1 MSLPILY
8 CGDTELGGAASY
20 LAGLMT
26 ACGWSFNYVPSDR
39 PLSEETLGTGRKLFI
54 VSDYPAAQMP
64 ASVQSA
70 LVEQVTAGAGLLM
83 IGGWESFH
91 GLGGDWDGTDVGNAL
106 PVRTGDVDDRVN
118 FPQSAF
124 LSVAAADHPTIA
136 GLPWS
141 STPPAIGGMN
151 RVTAVPA
158 GTVVLTARPL
168 QMSAAGPH
176 PWQASFG
183 PELPALVVAEHGRGR
198 TAAFLSD
205 VAPHWVGGFVDWG
218 DRRVTA
224 QAAGAPGVEVGG
236 WYADFWRQLLSW
248 TGRLA

>member
-1 MSLPILY
+1 MSSPILY
-8 CGDTELGGAASY
+8 CGDTELAGAASY

-26 ACGWSFNYVPSDR
+26 ACGWSFDYVPSDR

-54 VSDYPAAQMP
+54 ISDYPAAQMP
-64 ASVQSA
+64 APVQAA
-70 LVEQVTAGAGLLM
+70 LVEQVSAGAGLLT
-83 IGGWESFH
+83 IGGWESCH

-106 PVRTGDVDDRVN
+106 PVRIGDVDDRVN

-124 LSVAAADHPTIA
+124 LSVAAPDHPAIA

-151 RVTAVPA
+151 RVTTAPG

-168 QMSAAGPH
+168 QMSAAGPQA
-176 PWQASFG
+176 WQASFG
-183 PELPALVVAEHGRGR
+183 PELPALVVGEHGRGR

-248 TGRLA
+248 TARLA